1 MGKLS
6 DALMPVSIPE
16 FTFSDFWKVYP
27 KRKGAN
33 PKATAEKKYFL
44 ATKTVDS
51 ERIINSAKA
60 YADECRETDIIETP
74 FVCQAA
80 TWLNQKRYEDY
91 APDPGSKE
99 RTAKIAEDMKK
110 RGWEWSGQ
118 KWEKIEG
125 DHS

>member
-1 MGKLS
+1 MMAGRVNLWRIRMGKLS

-51 ERIINSAKA
+51 EKIIIPERA
-60 YADECRETDIIETP
+60 YAEKCREPNIIKPP
-74 FVCQAA
+74 FVCKAA
-80 TWLNQKRYEDY
+80 TWLNQKR
-91 APDPGSKE
+91 
-99 RTAKIAEDMKK
+99 
-110 RGWEWSGQ
+110 
-118 KWEKIEG
+118 
-125 DHS
+125 